1 MSGADG
7 ENTPSAPESSDRQ
20 APQEPEEVLGHAG
33 EGRAEQRRPRL
44 LPVWILLGAAV
55 ASGGAWAVTERLG
68 GGAPPAEEA
77 QARLIAASAEPWKVR
92 PDDPGGMEIP
102 NQGTLIYETLSTADP
117 EEGPER
123 ILPPPEQ
130 PLSLPQPVADGAEE
144 PAAPAA
150 PASDAAGDESDPG
163 PDLAPFEVA
172 SAPPT
177 ASAPPSGAPEPA
189 ADEDSFPPESE
200 VPDAALVEET
210 PSREGGAPVPRPV
223 AKPRPDTPE
232 AAPSAVIEE
241 APLPEPDAPAPVADA
256 ETPSPE
262 PEAPVLAVATDTSL
276 RDAEAPAAP
285 SQADDAVPVPIPAD
299 RPVRH
304 ARAAQ
309 EAIQQVAPSGEAA
322 AAARPEPDAEQST
335 SRNWRYVQLAA
346 AGTRGPL
353 EDHWE
358 MLRQRHD
365 DVLLGLSPLIMPVD
379 SGDSGITYRLR
390 AGPLSDRERARRV
403 CERLKARGLDCF
415 VPRD

>member
-1 MSGADG
+1 MSDGADG
-7 ENTPSAPESSDRQ
+7 EQTPSASESPDRQ
-20 APQEPEEVLGHAG
+20 APQEPEEALEPAG

-102 NQGTLIYETLSTADP
+102 NQGTLIYETLTTADP

-130 PLSLPQPVADGAEE
+130 PLSLPQPVAAGAEE

-150 PASDAAGDESDPG
+150 DAMGDEPDP
-163 PDLAPFEVA
+163 APFEVA

-177 ASAPPSGAPEPA
+177 TPTPASGAAESA
-189 ADEDSFPPESE
+189 TDEDSFPPESE
-200 VPDAALVEET
+200 AAEPVPAEEAPAPETEMQDAALVEET
-210 PSREGGAPVPRPV
+210 PSREGGAPIPRPV

-232 AAPSAVIEE
+232 AVPSAVIEGTL
-241 APLPEPDAPAPVADA
+241 LPEPK
-256 ETPSPE
+256 
-262 PEAPVLAVATDTSL
+262 APVLAVATDTSP
-276 RDAEAPAAP
+276 RDADSPAAP
-285 SQADDAVPVPIPAD
+285 AQADDAAPVPIPAD

-304 ARAAQ
+304 ARAAPAQ
-309 EAIQQVAPSGEAA
+309 ATQQAAPSSEAA
-322 AAARPEPDAEQST
+322 VAAAPEPEADQST
-335 SRNWRYVQLAA
+335 SGNWRYVQL
-346 AGTRGPL
+346 GTSSARGPL
-353 EDHWE
+353 EAHWE
-358 MLRQRHD
+358 TLRRRHD

-390 AGPLSDRERARRV
+390 AGPLVDREGARRV

>member
-7 ENTPSAPESSDRQ
+7 EKTPSASGSPDSQ
-20 APQEPEEVLGHAG
+20 APQEPEEAQESAG
-33 EGRAEQRRPRL
+33 EGGAEQRRPRL

-77 QARLIAASAEPWKVR
+77 QVRLVAASAEPWKVR

-102 NQGTLIYETLSTADP
+102 NQGTLIYETLTTADP

-130 PLSLPQPVADGAEE
+130 PLNLPQPVADGADE

-150 PASDAAGDESDPG
+150 GAAGDAPDPG
-163 PDLAPFEVA
+163 PDPAPFEVA
-172 SAPPT
+172 SAAPT
-177 ASAPPSGAPEPA
+177 TLAPASEAAEPVPAEEVLAPESGEP
-189 ADEDSFPPESE
+189 
-200 VPDAALVEET
+200 VAALVEET
-210 PSREGGAPVPRPV
+210 PSREGGAPIPRPV
-223 AKPRPDTPE
+223 AKPRPGTPE
-232 AAPSAVIEE
+232 AIPSAAIEE
-241 APLPEPDAPAPVADA
+241 TPAPG
-256 ETPSPE
+256 
-262 PEAPVLAVATDTSL
+262 PEAPVLAVATDASP

-285 SQADDAVPVPIPAD
+285 PQAEDAAPVPVPAD
-299 RPVRH
+299 RPARH

-322 AAARPEPDAEQST
+322 AAAPPEPEADQAT

-390 AGPLSDRERARRV
+390 AGPLIDREGARRV